1 MRLLISLLAV
11 ILLSAANNAKAENKF
26 DYREQLLGEPQTL
39 SLVLE
44 GINRQTGE
52 VVVSG
57 VDTQRP
63 QIPFSFEWGD
73 GTVSNGW
80 FPQKHT
86 YPDKKK
92 NYLIKVTSHY
102 PQPTIGQA
110 KILVRFISPEI
121 SPIPISEEIKVSI
134 PGSKIKLISRMPGY
148 GISGDLTYF
157 DDTYFNILPRNT
169 VEYVLSVASLIQHDF
184 VNSNLV
190 KLKQGFRQVLLRD
203 ADFPGMYSLWYTNP
217 VAFCVSDYGFKETI
231 QYSSFFHEMAHN
243 DTLNTPAQYCY
254 GGNLDGSASA
264 ILTESLAQIF
274 QHATAYEMANNY
286 NDYGLSEDIAMEIM
300 LNAFSTIKITRG
312 AYENYINS
320 GMRFCAWNDPQTKND
335 ETLDTFMTIAYKFC
349 IHAENQGRGY
359 RVPLKRLMLFLQ
371 MLNEDLRKR
380 YNPGSNPPEAN
391 MFRATFLVTALS
403 YAFSE
408 DLRGE
413 FRKLNFPIDDEIYRE
428 LYTRITK

>member
-1 MRLLISLLAV
+1 MKLLIPVLAA
-11 ILLSAANNAKAENKF
+11 ILLSAANNTEAENKF
-26 DYREQLLGEPQTL
+26 DYREQLLGKPQTL

-44 GINRQTGE
+44 DVNRQAGE

-73 GTVSNGW
+73 GTISNGW
-80 FPQKHT
+80 FPQKHA
-86 YPDKKK
+86 YPDKKR
-92 NYLIKVTSHY
+92 NYLIKVTSY
-102 PQPTIGQA
+102 YSQSATGQA

-134 PGSKIKLISRMPGY
+134 PCSKIKLISRMPGY

-169 VEYVLSVASLIQHDF
+169 VEYVLSTASLIQHDF

-190 KLKQGFRQVLLRD
+190 KLNQGFRQVLLRD

-217 VAFCVSDYGFKETI
+217 VAFCVSDYGFKEAV

-243 DTLNTPAQYCY
+243 YTLNTPAQYRY

-274 QHATAYEMANNY
+274 QHATAYEMVNNY
-286 NDYGLSEDIAMEIM
+286 SDYGLSGDIAMEIM
-300 LNAFSTIKITRG
+300 LNALSAIKITRG
-312 AYENYINS
+312 AYENYVNS
-320 GMRFCAWNDPQTKND
+320 GMKFSAWNAPQTAND
-335 ETLDTFMTIAYKFC
+335 ETFDTFMTIAYKFC
-349 IHAENQGRGY
+349 VHAESQGRGY
-359 RVPLKRLMLFLQ
+359 RAPLKRLMLFLQ
-371 MLNEDLRKR
+371 MFNEDLRKR
-380 YNPGSNPPEAN
+380 YNPDHNLPEADI
-391 MFRATFLVTALS
+391 FRATFLVTALS

-408 DLRGE
+408 DLREE
-413 FRKLNFPIDDEIYRE
+413 FRKLNFPIDDEIYKE
-428 LYTRITK
+428 LYRRP